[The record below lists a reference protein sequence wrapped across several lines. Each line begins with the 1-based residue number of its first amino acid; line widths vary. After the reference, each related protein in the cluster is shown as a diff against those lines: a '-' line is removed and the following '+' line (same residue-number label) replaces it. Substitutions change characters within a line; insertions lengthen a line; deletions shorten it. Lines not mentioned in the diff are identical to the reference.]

1 MEDRST
7 WPSKFDLVKE
17 LGLSERTLE
26 RKIAAG
32 ELRREF
38 RNVPGRKP
46 ISIIHPDDA
55 AKLKAVTLEAVP
67 AEKSAVIR
75 KPPQGDM
82 APLVAALT
90 DAFVAALSKVQAIQ
104 PPEPQKAPQDKLWL
118 SLKEAIRYSGLPG
131 EYLRQKCE
139 ERAIDSFR
147 RGRWYIRRESLERH
161 NAASFDGGGKGG
173 RVPGNHRPVKA
184 AAR

>member
-1 MEDRST
+1 MEDRGT
-7 WPSKFDLVKE
+7 WPSKFELVKE

-55 AKLKAVTLEAVP
+55 AKLKAVTLEAIP
-67 AEKSAVIR
+67 AEKTQVAR

-82 APLVAALT
+82 TSLVAALT

-104 PPEPQKAPQDKLWL
+104 PSEPKRAPHDKLWL
-118 SLKEAIRYSGLPG
+118 SLKEAMQYSGL
-131 EYLRQKCE
+131 
-139 ERAIDSFR
+139 
-147 RGRWYIRRESLERH
+147 
-161 NAASFDGGGKGG
+161 
-173 RVPGNHRPVKA
+173 
-184 AAR
+184 